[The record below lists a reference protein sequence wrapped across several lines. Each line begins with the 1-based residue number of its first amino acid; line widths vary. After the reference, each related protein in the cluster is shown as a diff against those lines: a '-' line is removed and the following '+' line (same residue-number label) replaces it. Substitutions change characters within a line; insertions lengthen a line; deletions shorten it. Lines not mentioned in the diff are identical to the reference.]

1 MLILHHYA
9 ELSAYEASKTS
20 GTSREIYHQIL
31 GLMRPRFPDLLVHF
45 VRSVGYQSVRAS
57 QSDGKHQ
64 LPNVVR
70 LVLGHIAA

>member
-1 MLILHHYA
+1 MMILHDYA
-9 ELSAYEASKTS
+9 ELSACEASTTS
-20 GTSREIYHQIL
+20 GTSRKIYHQIL

-64 LPNVVR
+64 LPNVAR
-70 LVLGHIAA
+70 PALGHIAA